1 MRSYE
6 ENVRTLDPSLRLAE
20 HRLLAFLCIVLVV
33 LQAFDLHSTLRAAD
47 AGRTESNPLILW
59 LTGHLGFVSAV
70 IVFKAFAA
78 AVIGGYYLVVSTF
91 ERMLWPSISLIP
103 VCAVYITVVVNNYA

>member
-20 HRLLAFLCIVLVV
+20 RRLLAFLCTVLVV
-33 LQAFDLHSTLRAAD
+33 LQVFDLHSSLRAAE
-47 AGRTESNPLILW
+47 AGRSETNPLILW
-59 LTGHLGFVSAV
+59 LIGHLGFVSAV
-70 IVFKAFAA
+70 VTFKAFAA
-78 AVIGGYYLVVSTF
+78 AVVGGYYLVVSTF

-103 VCAVYITVVVNNYA
+103 VCAVYITVVVNNYS